1 MEQKPKH
8 LDVSIFPLICV
19 SFLQNMHIVLF
30 ADEAKRRYS
39 QCINDC
45 QAQYVPVLLG
55 NYDDY
60 IRMKI
65 IAIVIL
71 SDCWAEWKYIKK
83 NCEYV
88 VNERWHCV
96 ILVLLYKVS

>member
-1 MEQKPKH
+1 MRQ
-8 LDVSIFPLICV
+8 
-19 SFLQNMHIVLF
+19 Q
-30 ADEAKRRYS
+30 RGYS

-83 NCEYV
+83 KT
-88 VNERWHCV
+88 VNM
-96 ILVLLYKVS
+96 LLMNGGIV